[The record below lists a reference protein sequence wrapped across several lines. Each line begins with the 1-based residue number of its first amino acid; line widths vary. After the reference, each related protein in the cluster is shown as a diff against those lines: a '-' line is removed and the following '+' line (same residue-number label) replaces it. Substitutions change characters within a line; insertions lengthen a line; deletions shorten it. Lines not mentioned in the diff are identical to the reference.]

1 MFTHSLHFL
10 LGIKVLN
17 MYKSCN
23 FFKHAGIDYFHPWD
37 IIKYAWWFGVT
48 LHLLSSIFQL
58 HLCFPSLPLS
68 FLDFACTVF
77 NSVPKLKAV
86 LLKLIFEDTSH
97 SDYLLLDL
105 SLCPCTCCISE
116 QFLINCQDLLL
127 ISKKLVCCNFSQRVN
142 NFQNV
147 SVGSN
152 FQREAI

>member
-23 FFKHAGIDYFHPWD
+23 FFKHAGINYFHPWD

-48 LHLLSSIFQL
+48 LHLLLSIFQL
-58 HLCFPSLPLS
+58 HLCFPSLLLS
-68 FLDFACTVF
+68 FLDFACIVF

-86 LLKLIFEDTSH
+86 LKLIFEDTSH

-105 SLCPCTCCISE
+105 SFVSLYLLYFRAIPNELSG
-116 QFLINCQDLLL
+116 LIVDQQEACLL
-127 ISKKLVCCNFSQRVN
+127 
-142 NFQNV
+142 
-147 SVGSN
+147 
-152 FQREAI
+152 